1 MTERHEVSQ
10 SPRHDVIVHRM
21 LSTIETGQ
29 ALSQRTLSRELAT
42 SLGLTNLLLRRL
54 VRKGFVKM
62 SRVNSRTVSYLLT
75 PRGLAEKA
83 RITHAYFEN
92 TLHLYTDTRAH
103 IRARLG
109 DLSAEWSDAD
119 TRHAGTSEKRIVFF
133 GAGEVAEIAYVSM
146 QHTDLHLVGLVDD
159 MRRPFF
165 GLPVVPP
172 EELRT
177 GTVHGECFGRLVVM
191 SMRHADSIRRRLD
204 GVGFPT
210 ERVFWL

>member
-1 MTERHEVSQ
+1 ML
-10 SPRHDVIVHRM
+10 VHRM
-21 LSTIETGQ
+21 LSTIEAGQ
-29 ALSQRTLSRELAT
+29 ALSQRTLSREVAT

-103 IRARLG
+103 IRQRLG
-109 DLSAEWSDAD
+109 DLSEEWSEADAQ
-119 TRHAGTSEKRIVFF
+119 HAGSPDKRIVFF

-159 MRRPFF
+159 VHRPFF
-165 GLPVVPP
+165 QLPVISPD
-172 EELRT
+172 ELRT
-177 GTVHGECFGRLVVM
+177 GRVHGEAFGRLVVM
-191 SMRHADSIRRRLD
+191 SMRHADSIRRRLE
-204 GVGFPT
+204 GVGFPP